1 MSLKDFELES
11 HRNFNPQPKF
21 FQLIYLVWTDLGQH
35 ICKESELLATGVSLL
50 QCQNLCTENCQFVSH
65 NGNACYGATSCNQIS
80 SKTYTV
86 YFKGECLF

>member
-1 MSLKDFELES
+1 MSLKDHEF
-11 HRNFNPQPKF
+11 HRNFNPQPRF
-21 FQLIYLVWTDLGQH
+21 FFHLIYLVWTDLGQH
-35 ICKESELLATGVSLL
+35 FCKESELLAQGVSLL
-50 QCQNLCTENCQFVSH
+50 QCQNLCTDNCQFVSH